1 MRNKAGIFIVL
12 FVSASCAWYFFGGG
26 VIPPS
31 ERVDL
36 SLQSYAGDASVQLK
50 MPAMQ
55 RQDLNKKYMDPWGT
69 FVRVDYSSS
78 VLKLTS
84 AGKDKMFGTTD
95 DIVHEERVK

>member
-12 FVSASCAWYFFGGG
+12 FVSVCGAWYFFGGG

-36 SLQSYAGDASVQLK
+36 SLQSYAEDASVQLK

-55 RQDLNKKYMDPWGT
+55 RQDLNKKYRDPWGT
-69 FVRVDYSSS
+69 YVRVDYNSSL
-78 VLKLTS
+78 LKLTS
-84 AGKDKMFGTTD
+84 AGRDKMFGTSD
-95 DIVHEERVK
+95 DIVHEERLK